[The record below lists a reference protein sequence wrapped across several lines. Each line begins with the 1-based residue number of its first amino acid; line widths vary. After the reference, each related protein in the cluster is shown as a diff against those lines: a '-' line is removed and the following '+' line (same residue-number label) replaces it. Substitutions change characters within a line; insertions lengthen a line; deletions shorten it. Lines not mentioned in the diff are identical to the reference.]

1 MPLHCVPCWM
11 RSEDRLHL
19 FFASTREKEL
29 QLKFSISR
37 SAAGLSALL
46 LFSSMVL
53 AQTAGPVSESAT
65 AALPDAP
72 APVETQST
80 PPQNQTQKP
89 AQPAQ
94 QQTTPPAQGNQP
106 SLGDLGF
113 TPQQTQANAQL
124 QARLNQR
131 THDLKVH
138 QTLGLI
144 TLAPL
149 VATVAVS
156 SGATQKHNHGVPGSP
171 VTEPSSAGVDLHV
184 ALGSTTVVM
193 YAATAWY
200 AIRAPKIPGVKPRG
214 AIRLHRDLVWIHAPG
229 MVLTPI
235 LGSMALNQE
244 NNNEKIHGIASAHAV
259 VAWTTVAAYT
269 ASAVSI
275 SWPLHLKFWEH

>member
-1 MPLHCVPCWM
+1 M
-11 RSEDRLHL
+11 

-29 QLKFSISR
+29 QLKFTIVR
-37 SAAGLSALL
+37 SAALFAALL
-46 LFSSMVL
+46 
-53 AQTAGPVSESAT
+53 PVSCPVWAQSAGT
-65 AALPDAP
+65 VSGSAVSALPDAP
-72 APVETQST
+72 APIEPQST
-80 PPQNQTQKP
+80 PAQNQTQTP

-94 QQTTPPAQGNQP
+94 QQKKQQTTPPAQTNQP

-124 QARLNQR
+124 QARLNER

-156 SGATQKHNHGVPGSP
+156 SGAKQKHDHHVPGSP
-171 VTEPSSAGVDLHV
+171 VIGPSSTGVDLHV

-200 AIRAPKIPGVKPRG
+200 AIRAPKIPGVKPKG

-235 LGSMALNQE
+235 LGAMALNQE
-244 NNNEKIHGIASAHAV
+244 NNNEKVHGIASAHSV

-275 SWPLHLKFWEH
+275 SWPLHLKFWER